1 MPRHKFFEG
10 GELMARG
17 RKAST
22 VKVLTHRDTALLKQL
37 SNTGLCTI
45 EQAKAHCD
53 LNRDR
58 LAKLEKSGY
67 IKLEKTN
74 PVGGELI
81 EVARLDN
88 KGKAYCENSLGS
100 QYFYKSNLN
109 QATHDLKLTE
119 AYYQVMK
126 EHPGAVWKNE
136 TQVSYE
142 NRDLLA
148 NGQDCVDAVVEVGGE
163 SFAVEVIGHKYTQE
177 TIDNKVANGNRIA
190 GKTILI

>member
-1 MPRHKFFEG
+1 
-10 GELMARG
+10 MARG
-17 RKAST
+17 RKST
-22 VKVLTHRDTALLKQL
+22 KVKVMTNRDMTLLKQL
-37 SNTGLCTI
+37 SNTGLSTI

-58 LAKLEKSGY
+58 LIKLEKSGY

-74 PVGGELI
+74 PVGGAMI
-81 EVARLDN
+81 EVVRLDI
-88 KGKAYCENSLGS
+88 KGKSYCENNLGT

-126 EHPGAVWKNE
+126 QYPSAVWKNE
-136 TQVSYE
+136 TQVSIE
-142 NRDLLA
+142 NRDILP
-148 NGQDCVDAVVEVGGE
+148 NGDCVDAVVEINGG

-177 TIDNKVANGNRIA
+177 TIDNKVSNGNMIA
-190 GKTILI
+190 GKTILV